1 MLAII
6 LLPFITR
13 ALALDVITLKNGRVI
28 VADSSREE
36 NDKIHYT
43 IGDNDFA
50 ISKALV
56 ESIVAGDPKA
66 VTESSTAP
74 KVDIAKFQVPA
85 PASLL
90 QLSSELPRL
99 IAPNRQVDVD
109 VLNKIVAEGPAERS
123 AAALYVAAHQ
133 ELALNDLKQALRY
146 LEQARTFMP
155 KNDLLMD
162 DQASV
167 LLKMGHNRE
176 AVESAESAAR
186 LAPNTAMGFTLL
198 GLAYFNLDRSK
209 DAAAAFTRSLKLQPD
224 DQVKEMLE
232 KVQRELATD
241 EKFQSETSPHF
252 KMRFE
257 GGQVSAVF
265 RHELLQA
272 LEDHFHELVSEIG
285 YTPPDDIPVILY
297 TQQQFFDVTRAPTWT
312 GALNDGKLRIPIQ
325 GLSSVGAEL
334 SKTLKHELAHS
345 FINQLTRG
353 RCPAWLNEGVAQLL
367 EPRSTL
373 ADGHELALIYG
384 AGKNVPLNQL
394 EGGFTSYSGISATI
408 AYVESLAAV
417 EHIRDVY
424 GMSSVSGIMRRIGE
438 GMSTEA
444 ALRAEIHSGYDGLAQ
459 ELSASLK
466 QRYGK

>member
-1 MLAII
+1 
-6 LLPFITR
+6 
-13 ALALDVITLKNGRVI
+13 
-28 VADSSREE
+28 
-36 NDKIHYT
+36 
-43 IGDNDFA
+43 
-50 ISKALV
+50 
-56 ESIVAGDPKA
+56 
-66 VTESSTAP
+66 
-74 KVDIAKFQVPA
+74 
-85 PASLL
+85 
-90 QLSSELPRL
+90 
-99 IAPNRQVDVD
+99 
-109 VLNKIVAEGPAERS
+109 
-123 AAALYVAAHQ
+123 
-133 ELALNDLKQALRY
+133 
-146 LEQARTFMP
+146 
-155 KNDLLMD
+155 
-162 DQASV
+162 
-167 LLKMGHNRE
+167 
-176 AVESAESAAR
+176 
-186 LAPNTAMGFTLL
+186 
-198 GLAYFNLDRSK
+198 
-209 DAAAAFTRSLKLQPD
+209 
-224 DQVKEMLE
+224 
-232 KVQRELATD
+232 
-241 EKFQSETSPHF
+241 
-252 KMRFE
+252 MRFE

-297 TQQQFFDVTRAPTWT
+297 TQQQFFDVTRATTWT

-353 RCPAWLNEGVAQLL
+353 RCPTWLNEGVAQLL